1 MGEPLNNYDA
11 VRTAVAMMTDSAL
24 FALRRS
30 SVTVSTVGVVPRI
43 LQLAD
48 DLPGV
53 SLALSLHAP
62 DQELR
67 RSIVPSAAAYKLD
80 RLMAAVATYQQKTQQ
95 KAWLSFILQATVA

>member
-1 MGEPLNNYDA
+1 MILTLILI
-11 VRTAVAMMTDSAL
+11 RILIVA
-24 FALRRS
+24 
-30 SVTVSTVGVVPRI
+30 PI
-43 LQLAD
+43 LQLAE

-67 RSIVPSAAAYKLD
+67 KSIVPSAAAYKLD

-95 KAWLSFILQATVA
+95 KARRSQHL